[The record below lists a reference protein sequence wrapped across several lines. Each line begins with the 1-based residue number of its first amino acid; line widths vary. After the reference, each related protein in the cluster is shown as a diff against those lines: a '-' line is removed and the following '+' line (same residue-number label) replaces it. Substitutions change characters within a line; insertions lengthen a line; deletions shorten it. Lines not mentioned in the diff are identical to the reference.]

1 MIDSVVGI
9 RLTTS
14 FWASRQFIV
23 CRDMAFSVSFKL
35 VSFNYLQLTVY
46 IQFHILFISDGILI
60 YEKLT
65 QHDETKIDSQ

>member
-1 MIDSVVGI
+1 M
-9 RLTTS
+9 
-14 FWASRQFIV
+14 
-23 CRDMAFSVSFKL
+23 FSVSFKL

-46 IQFHILFISDGILI
+46 IQFHILFIIDGILI